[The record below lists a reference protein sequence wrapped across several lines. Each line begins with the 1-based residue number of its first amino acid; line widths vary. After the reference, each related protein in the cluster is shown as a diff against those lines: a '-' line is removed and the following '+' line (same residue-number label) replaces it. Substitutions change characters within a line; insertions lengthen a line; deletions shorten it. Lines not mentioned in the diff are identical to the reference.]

1 MALSVWN
8 SLYNASFV
16 VLVFIQLGLVCVTP
30 IDTILQS
37 QKSGQFWDVII
48 IVVACVISV
57 VVSILFYLQRIIQV
71 RRSISMIP
79 KRYMFHADEIPNHCV
94 KKIEDEYKRCRN
106 IVAKTRPNAIAVSH
120 PGMMNPELL
129 REDSQTVVSA
139 RYDEILSLS
148 LEYFQL
154 KARQLHSTFTKP
166 PSMTIRSYLQLLSS
180 YKVLDASP
188 DVLARFIDIYERTR
202 FSGNPIS
209 EADYTDFMDLLTCI
223 LTAVKQPGSGSSQLG
238 KSPSTVSISGNN
250 SLSPSKSRVEDFP
263 SGSSSVGQFNDFL
276 SVPHMSR
283 SGSLVTTA
291 SLRDNII
298 ESMREFR
305 TKQSDPAR
313 LRPPGSYNYA
323 GSTKQLVSRTHSRDS
338 SLYPTFSHTGPVT
351 SPELSRWNSAM
362 YAVHSLTPLHTK
374 IASDEVDYDSQSL
387 HTASTN
393 SDGSVIIRRK
403 EKKK

>member
-1 MALSVWN
+1 
-8 SLYNASFV
+8 
-16 VLVFIQLGLVCVTP
+16 
-30 IDTILQS
+30 
-37 QKSGQFWDVII
+37 
-48 IVVACVISV
+48 
-57 VVSILFYLQRIIQV
+57 
-71 RRSISMIP
+71 MIP
-79 KRYMFHADEIPNHCV
+79 KRYMFHADDIPSYCV
-94 KKIEDEYKRCRN
+94 KNIEKEHKRCRD
-106 IVAKTRPNAIAVSH
+106 IVEKTRPDAITVNH

-129 REDSQTVVSA
+129 REGYQPVMSA

-154 KARQLHSTFTKP
+154 KASQLHSTFAKP

-188 DVLARFIDIYERTR
+188 DVLVRFIDIYEKTR

-209 EADYTDFMDLLTCI
+209 EEDYADFMDLLTCI
-223 LTAVKQPGSGSSQLG
+223 LTAVKQPDSSHFG
-238 KSPSTVSISGNN
+238 KSPSAVSVSGNN
-250 SLSPSKSRVEDFP
+250 SPLHSKSRMDDLP
-263 SGSSSVGQFNDFL
+263 SVNSSTGQFNDFL

-283 SGSLVTTA
+283 SGSLVTNG
-291 SLRDNII
+291 SIQDNII
-298 ESMREFR
+298 ESIREFR
-305 TKQSDPAR
+305 SKQSDTSR
-313 LRPPGSYNYA
+313 LRPPSFSQNYTGSIR
-323 GSTKQLVSRTHSRDS
+323 QLVSRTHSRDS

-362 YAVHSLTPLHTK
+362 YAVHSLTPLHTNM
-374 IASDEVDYDSQSL
+374 ASDQADYDSESL